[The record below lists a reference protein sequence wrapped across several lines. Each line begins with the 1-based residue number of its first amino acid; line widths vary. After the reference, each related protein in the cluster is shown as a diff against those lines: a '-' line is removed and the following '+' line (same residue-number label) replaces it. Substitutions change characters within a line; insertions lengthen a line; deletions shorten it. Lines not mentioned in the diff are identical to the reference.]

1 MPYIEKEE
9 RDQIHNN
16 GVTDIIKFVK
26 KVKKTRGN
34 VDAIRH
40 LYHIFN
46 AMIVRSLYPYASIH
60 SNGSKRGK
68 NDDRVFSYR
77 IHSTVIGTLSCC
89 RKEWERQ
96 TFPSG
101 GFFEEKY
108 QNLSVSD
115 YKQMLTKLKSSNK
128 FQIQS
133 SFANIGGHLN
143 YAITVIL
150 TSVFDEQFRYSDC
163 SEHLQE
169 QIMSLLFTLEEDWY
183 QNRVAMYEDI
193 KKEENGEVEGLLS
206 DIGLQETAISFS

>member
-1 MPYIEKEE
+1 MPYIEQSE
-9 RDQIHNN
+9 RQQIHQN
-16 GVTDIIKFVK
+16 GVIDIIKFVK

-34 VDAIRH
+34 KDAIRH

-60 SNGSKRGK
+60 SNGHRRGK
-68 NDDRVFSYR
+68 TDDSVFSYR

-101 GFFEEKY
+101 GFFTESYSK
-108 QNLSVSD
+108 LSVSD
-115 YKQMLTKLKSSNK
+115 YKQLLTKLKSSNK
-128 FQIQS
+128 LQIQS

-150 TSVFDEQFRYSDC
+150 ASVFDEQFRHNDC
-163 SEHLQE
+163 SERLQE
-169 QIMSLLFTLEEDWY
+169 DIMSLLYTLEEDWY
-183 QNRVAMYEDI
+183 DRKVASYEDI
-193 KKEENGEVEGLLS
+193 KKEENGEVESLLS
-206 DIGLQETAISFS
+206 DIGLQETTISFS